1 VRSWNFK
8 IMVEKLVDGAQFHE
22 ELASNWSS
30 GYASGGFRRRLEV
43 IDALLDKSVFPGS
56 NWLDAGCGTGLLT
69 REICRRGARA
79 TGVDAS
85 PKMIS
90 AALAESTS
98 ERGLIWF
105 QQIKSIESMGFPS
118 DEFDGVLCSSVVEYV
133 ESPLDAFMEFSRL
146 LKPGGKLLVSVPNK
160 RSIVRNVQKLCNY
173 AAGLWGGTA
182 FPYLDVSK
190 REFTQR
196 EIGTA
201 LRRAGIS
208 IESMEI
214 FDPVLP
220 AFMSPF
226 GVGSLIVVLG
236 YEQNNSHDE
245 IV

>member
-1 VRSWNFK
+1 
-8 IMVEKLVDGAQFHE
+8 MTEKLVDGAQFHE

-30 GYASGGFRRRLEV
+30 GYASGGFGRRLRV
-43 IDALLDKSVFPGS
+43 IHALLDKSVFPGS

-69 REICRRGARA
+69 REICKMGAEV

-90 AALAESTS
+90 AALSESAS
-98 ERGLIWF
+98 ESELISF
-105 QQIKSIESMGFPS
+105 QQIKSIESMDLPS

-133 ESPLDAFMEFSRL
+133 ESPAAVFIEFSRL

-160 RSIVRNVQKLCNY
+160 RSIVRNMQKLCKY
-173 AAGLWGGTA
+173 VAGLWGGKA

-190 REFTQR
+190 QEFTR
-196 EIGTA
+196 GEIEA
-201 LRRAGIS
+201 SLRNAGIS

-220 AFMSPF
+220 AFVARF

-236 YEQNNSHDE
+236 HQQTNSLG
-245 IV
+245 